1 VERAARLL
9 WESRPAA
16 YYSWSGVE
24 QQTGATQIARAI
36 STLYALTGSF
46 DAPGGNVQF
55 PSVSSPNVAGDEYL
69 APEQR
74 AKALGLSER
83 PIGPSRTQWVST
95 DDLYRAVLE
104 QRPYAVR
111 GLVGFGANLLLA
123 HADVQRGRAALA
135 KLDFYVHADIFM
147 SPTSELADIV
157 LPVASPFERE
167 GLKIGFEVSASAQSL
182 VQFRRRVVPPR
193 GEARADTEVVFELAR
208 RLGLG
213 DRFWHGDIEAA
224 YRHQLQPSGVT
235 LEKLREN
242 PGGVHVSLETRYRKY
257 AEPQNGA
264 PKGF

>member
-1 VERAARLL
+1 RADTGRLLTERDLSAQGHAQRYVAWDARSERPLIYDAAQGRYERDDAEPALFGERTIETSEGAVRCRPAFELYADVCRRYSPDTVRSICWVAPDDVERAARLL

-55 PSVSSPNVAGDEYL
+55 PSVSSQNVAGDEYL

-135 KLDFYVHADIFM
+135 KLDFYVHADVFM
-147 SPTSELADIV
+147 SPT
-157 LPVASPFERE
+157 
-167 GLKIGFEVSASAQSL
+167 
-182 VQFRRRVVPPR
+182 
-193 GEARADTEVVFELAR
+193 
-208 RLGLG
+208 
-213 DRFWHGDIEAA
+213 
-224 YRHQLQPSGVT
+224 
-235 LEKLREN
+235 
-242 PGGVHVSLETRYRKY
+242 
-257 AEPQNGA
+257 
-264 PKGF
+264 